1 MKNILFVLLVLIV
14 SCNSKSQEKID
25 LSRKNIS
32 HFEKD
37 EETGWIRV
45 NLHQPNKWGFIDKD
59 SLVVIP
65 FEYDFLNPF
74 ENGLAYAKN
83 NGKEFFITKNN
94 LKLEGDFEAINIFS
108 EGLASAKK
116 KQKWGF
122 INTQGQFV
130 ISPQYD
136 EVDYFR
142 PSGLCA
148 VQKNGKWGFINKKG
162 MEVIAIIYPDV
173 NQQMLDTNVVV
184 KKNGKW
190 AVFDNQGKQL
200 SDFVYDKIHRT
211 DITDFSKDFFKRDAS
226 TYFGNGA
233 ALVERDGKFE
243 FINLKAQ
250 ASFPNNK
257 FDSAS
262 VFDTFKNAI
271 VKRKGKYGMIKTN
284 GEFKI
289 PLEYDFI
296 QPCDTNYSSYSEYYN
311 ARKGNVYHILN
322 KQLDEVGL
330 SHQPIYSSYSTDKSF
345 LIFKNLKNKFGKI
358 DWQGNVLIPFE
369 YDTMSELEGTSFL
382 EISKEEK
389 FGIIDEK
396 GKIKIPI
403 QYKGIFPLYDKF
415 DDEELREKNLFI
427 ADNKIININN
437 KVLIEGYN
445 SVTPIFNNHNY
456 LIVSKNKKFGIIDI
470 DKKIILP
477 LEYDEIS
484 NWTEYG
490 PRHSKFIVKKGKTG
504 LIDHENFKITIP
516 PIFDKFQYL
525 NGLIFAKKQN
535 KAGIINEEGKILC
548 DFIYDEIFP
557 DQNDFFGYNK
567 TEQKIYAKKGNS
579 YFLIDKKGKILKSN
593 LTEKFVTENS
603 EIVEPPPPTELR

>member
-1 MKNILFVLLVLIV
+1 MKNLFFFVVLFFI
-14 SCNSKSQEKID
+14 SCNSNSQEMID

-32 HFEKD
+32 YFEKD

-45 NLHQPNKWGFIDKD
+45 NLHQPNKWGFINKD
-59 SLVVIP
+59 SLVIIP

-108 EGLASAKK
+108 EGLASARK

-122 INTQGQFV
+122 INIQGQFV
-130 ISPQYD
+130 IPPQYD
-136 EVDYFR
+136 KVDYFR

-148 VQKNGKWGFINKKG
+148 VQKSGKWGFINKKG
-162 MEVIAIIYPDV
+162 KEIIPIIYPEVD
-173 NQQMLDTNVVV
+173 QQMLDTNVIV

-200 SDFVYDKIHRT
+200 ADFIYDKIHRT
-211 DITDFSKDFFKRDAS
+211 DIIDFSKDIFKRHAS
-226 TYFGNGA
+226 TYFENGA
-233 ALVERDGKFE
+233 ALVERNGKFE

-250 ASFPNNK
+250 AAFPNNK
-257 FDSAS
+257 FDSAT

-296 QPCDTNYSSYSEYYN
+296 EPYDTSHGVYSEYYN
-311 ARKGNVYHILN
+311 ARKGKIYHILN
-322 KQLDEVGL
+322 KELKEIGL
-330 SHQPIYSSYSTDKSF
+330 SYEPVYNAFTIDDPII
-345 LIFKNLKNKFGKI
+345 IFKNLKNKFGMV
-358 DWQGNVLIPFE
+358 DWQGETLIPFV
-369 YDTMSELEGTSFL
+369 YDRMDEIEGTPFL
-382 EISKEEK
+382 SVAIGDS

-396 GKIKIPI
+396 GQIKIPL
-403 QYKGIFPLYDKF
+403 QYHEIYPLYDKF
-415 DDEELREKNLFI
+415 DDEELSKKNLFI
-427 ADNKIININN
+427 ADNKVININN
-437 KVLIEGYN
+437 KVLIDGYN
-445 SVTPIFNNHNY
+445 LIVPIFNNHNY
-456 LIVSKNKKFGIIDI
+456 FIISKNKKFGIIDVNR
-470 DKKIILP
+470 KIILP

-490 PRHSKFIVKKGKTG
+490 PRHSKFIVKNGKIG
-504 LIDHENFKITIP
+504 LIDHETFKITIP
-516 PIFDKFQYL
+516 PIYDKFSYL

-548 DFIYDEIFP
+548 DFIYDEIYP
-557 DQNDFFGYNK
+557 NLNDFYRYDNQ
-567 TEQKIYAKKGNS
+567 EPRIYARNGNA
-579 YFLIDKKGKILKSN
+579 YFQIDAKGKVLKSN
-593 LTEKFVTENS
+593 LTRKNVMEHS
-603 EIVEPPPPTELR
+603 EIPVINK

>member
-1 MKNILFVLLVLIV
+1 MVLIV

-32 HFEKD
+32 YFEKD
-37 EETGWIRV
+37 EETGWIRMKL
-45 NLHQPNKWGFIDKD
+45 NNPNKWGFIDKD
-59 SLVVIP
+59 SLVVVP

-83 NGKEFFITKNN
+83 NGKEFFITINN

-226 TYFGNGA
+226 TYFENGA

-250 ASFPNNK
+250 PAFPNNK

-271 VKRKGKYGMIKTN
+271 VKRNGKYGMIKTN

-296 QPCDTNYSSYSEYYN
+296 EPYDTHHGVYSEYYN
-311 ARKGNVYHILN
+311 ARKGKIYHILN
-322 KQLDEVGL
+322 KELKEVGL
-330 SHQPIYSSYSTDKSF
+330 SYEPVYNNFTIDDPT

-396 GKIKIPI
+396 GKVKIPLR
-403 QYKGIFPLYDKF
+403 YKEIYPLYDKF
-415 DDEELREKNLFI
+415 EDEELLKQNLFV
-427 ADNKIININN
+427 ADHKVININN
-437 KVLIEGYN
+437 EILIDGYN
-445 SVTPIFNNHNY
+445 SLTPIFNNHNY
-456 LIVSKNKKFGIIDI
+456 FIVSKNKKFGIIDI
-470 DKKIILP
+470 NKKIILP

-490 PRHSKFIVKKGKTG
+490 PRHSKFIVKNGKTG

-516 PIFDKFQYL
+516 PVYDKFRYI

-535 KAGIINEEGKILC
+535 KEGIIDEEGKVLC
-548 DFIYDEIFP
+548 DFIYDEIYP
-557 DQNDFFGYNK
+557 NLSDFYGYDK
-567 TEQKIYAKKGNS
+567 TEPRIYAKKGNS
-579 YFLIDKKGKILKSN
+579 YFQIDAKGKVLKSN
-593 LTEKFVTENS
+593 LTRKFVIENS
-603 EIVEPPPPTELR
+603 EINRRQIPEPPLPPRIK